1 MQTDQEAA
9 DADLI
14 SRYRGGDE
22 SAAGELYA
30 RHHQAV
36 WRLAVSIAGR
46 SDADDLASESFV
58 RVFAAIR
65 NGHGPEVAFRAYIMT
80 TVRNAFVNG
89 IRRDSRYVWVEDYTG
104 VEGRA
109 ATDDGAGLR
118 MESSLLAQAFSTL
131 PERWQAVLW
140 HTAIENESHGEVGR
154 LLGIKP
160 AAVAALSYRARE
172 GLRQAYLAA
181 HLAETSDQA
190 CRQTRERLPAYVREQ
205 LGARAHSE
213 VEAHLDECHQC
224 TAVLADLRGV
234 TSALGAVLAP
244 ALLGAAATS
253 YLSTRPRGRSR
264 RSRRPRVPRSVV
276 AAGAAV
282 AAVAATVVAAA
293 AVSSESSDSPGSSD
307 TAVLAGLR
315 PPTAVATPDEAAPP
329 ATESPKPPVEAGSP
343 VAPENQRPPVVNPV
357 PAIRQPPASDDP
369 SPRATP
375 KPRPTAPHRVPRT
388 PARVPKTPVR
398 TQPTPPAPP
407 APPTEPT
414 TPTTPTE
421 PEPPTGTT
429 FDQQLTAGA
438 TTVAGDA
445 GIFEMDVSSPDVAP
459 VLTIDITSTGSW
471 SFDPNPPGATCTS
484 TSGGTSPTTV
494 VCTFAEAYSGTVT
507 LVLTGQTSGMAFTAT
522 VDAPGNT
529 DPVPSDNTIA
539 QDVQP

>member
-46 SDADDLASESFV
+46 SDADDLASEAFV

-181 HLAETSDQA
+181 HLAETSDLA

-253 YLSTRPRGRSR
+253 YLSTRPGGRSR
-264 RSRRPRVPRSVV
+264 RPRRPRVPRSLV

-293 AVSSESSDSPGSSD
+293 AVSSDSSD
-307 TAVLAGLR
+307 TAVLASLR
-315 PPTAVATPDEAAPP
+315 PPTAIATPDAVEPPAAESPNTPDEA
-329 ATESPKPPVEAGSP
+329 SSP
-343 VAPENQRPPVVNPV
+343 VAPELQWPPVVDPV
-357 PAIRQPPASDDP
+357 PRAEQPRAADDP
-369 SPRATP
+369 SPRTNP
-375 KPRPTAPHRVPRT
+375 TPRPTAPTRVPRT
-388 PARVPKTPVR
+388 PTRVPTTPVG
-398 TQPTPPAPP
+398 TQPTPPTPS
-407 APPTEPT
+407 TEPT
-414 TPTTPTE
+414 PPTE

-445 GIFEMDVSSPDVAP
+445 GIFEMDVSSPDIAP
-459 VLTIDITSTGSW
+459 VLTVDITSTGGW

-484 TSGGTSPTTV
+484 SSGGSSPTTV
-494 VCTFAEAYSGTVT
+494 VCTFAEAYSGALT
-507 LVLTGQTSGMAFTAT
+507 LVLTGQTAGMAFTAT

-529 DPVPSDNTIA
+529 DPVPSDNTIV